1 MIIIKIMNNNDYNR
15 LLNQAVEIL
24 IYDYSNKYQVLKEE
38 GLSKDKIT
46 AIMSD
51 YQKNRSKEFV
61 ANYSI
66 IKNFYNYQ

>member
-1 MIIIKIMNNNDYNR
+1 MNNNDYNR